1 MNIFFLN
8 TTLWKTIFI
17 VENDLKLTTE
27 QFFSKLYFYLY
38 NSELFSSKT
47 INNENIK
54 MFIRGFFETRG
65 SIDFK
70 LNYLSSDYFY
80 SNRLEFNKCLIFTN
94 YFNISLAFLNINFRQ
109 LQNDYVENK
118 NQRNTQIRIRLDWF
132 LKNIGIINDYKANIL
147 KTKFKYINY
156 FEKNNIT
163 YFNFPDKNVS
173 NSNTFLE
180 RIQFFV
186 TYISGRDIDKNEVK
200 KLRQE
205 LKFEDIPNESEQS
218 KRDRALVE
226 SIIRTKSD
234 KCSGCFQKY
243 DINTRSFKWAK
254 NNNYYFEV
262 HHNIALS
269 NDYNSLDVPDNLVKL
284 CPICHK
290 CLKKNVGFK
299 CEQMEIIKSI
309 LNSEK
314 EVKEFAFNYFGLES
328 CKENENFLIE
338 RIWLCLK

>member
-1 MNIFFLN
+1 M
-8 TTLWKTIFI
+8 
-17 VENDLKLTTE
+17 KLTTE

-94 YFNISLAFLNINFRQ
+94 YFNISPAFLNINFRQ

-118 NQRNTQIRIRLDWF
+118 NQRNAQIRIRLDWF

-234 KCSGCFQKY
+234 KCSGCFQKH
-243 DINTRSFKWAK
+243 DINTRSFKWVK
-254 NNNYYFEV
+254 N
-262 HHNIALS
+262 IIIIL
-269 NDYNSLDVPDNLVKL
+269 
-284 CPICHK
+284 K
-290 CLKKNVGFK
+290 C
-299 CEQMEIIKSI
+299 III
-309 LNSEK
+309 LLYLMIII
-314 EVKEFAFNYFGLES
+314 V
-328 CKENENFLIE
+328 
-338 RIWLCLK
+338 